1 MCAQERESP
10 CKEMHLSPNKM
21 QREFAN
27 ASFLL
32 LSLFRFFCS
41 FLSQHNRSIFTSRQS
56 CTAKTL
62 PHSCHLFSKL
72 SLSKFTIF
80 SLLFLSSL
88 PSTYLVHLILH
99 SIFSLVHGPEI
110 IVVSFYIFFFFV
122 HFLQLLFFSTILSY
136 APFTSHK
143 IA

>member
-1 MCAQERESP
+1 
-10 CKEMHLSPNKM
+10 MHLSPNKM

-88 PSTYLVHLILH
+88 SSTYLVHLILH

-110 IVVSFYIFFFFV
+110 IVVSFYIFLFRPFSAV
-122 HFLQLLFFSTILSY
+122 IILFLYLILRAFHILQNCLIEIKCSTMKRK
-136 APFTSHK
+136 F
-143 IA
+143 